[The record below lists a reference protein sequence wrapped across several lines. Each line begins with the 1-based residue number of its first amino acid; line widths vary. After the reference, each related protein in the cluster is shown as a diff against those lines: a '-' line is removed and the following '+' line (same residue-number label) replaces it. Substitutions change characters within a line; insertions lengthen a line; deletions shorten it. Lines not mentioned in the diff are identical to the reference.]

1 MLSYLLG
8 GQQLKLK
15 LQRTENR
22 MEANR
27 AVLPPLLLATALIT
41 YRGAKNGT
49 AANNPVPHLPLPSQF
64 VGAFFAFGLLS
75 LASGQASRPAVLI
88 AWGLDV
94 AILLNFW
101 NAGGQV
107 NQTNTAIISSNSSP
121 SKATVK
127 KG

>member
-1 MLSYLLG
+1 M
-8 GQQLKLK
+8 
-15 LQRTENR
+15 N
-22 MEANR
+22 ANR
-27 AVLPPLLLATALIT
+27 AVLPPLLIAVALIT

-49 AANNPVPHLPLPSQF
+49 AVNNPVPHLPLPSQF

-75 LASGQASRPAVLI
+75 LASGQAAKPAVLT
-88 AWGLDV
+88 AYGLDI

-107 NQTNTAIISSNSSP
+107 NQTNSAIVSANTTAAS
-121 SKATVK
+121 ATVK